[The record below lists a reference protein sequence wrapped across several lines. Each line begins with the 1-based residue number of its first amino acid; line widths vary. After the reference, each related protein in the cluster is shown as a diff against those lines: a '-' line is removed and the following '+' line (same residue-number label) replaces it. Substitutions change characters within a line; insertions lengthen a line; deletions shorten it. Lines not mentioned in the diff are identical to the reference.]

1 MSAVLQPPAPQ
12 RQRRAMGADDLPAVL
27 ALEVRAYSHPWS
39 LGNFRDSLAAGY
51 LAEVLACPQTGI
63 AGYFV
68 ALPGV
73 DELHLL
79 NLTVHPELQGQGL
92 GSELLQ
98 AVMALGRAR
107 GLPALW
113 LEVRQSNQRAQA
125 LYLRHGFSVV
135 GQRRGYYPG
144 VGQREDAVLMS
155 RPLWPAVQPVAGTP
169 GSA

>member
-1 MSAVLQPPAPQ
+1 MSAVLQSPVPQ
-12 RQRRAMGADDLPAVL
+12 RQRRAMRADDLPAVL

-39 LGNFRDSLAAGY
+39 VGNFRDSLAAGY
-51 LAEVLACPQTGI
+51 LAEVLACAEAGI

-68 ALPGV
+68 ALPGL

-107 GLPALW
+107 GLDTLW
-113 LEVRQSNQRAQA
+113 LEVRQSNERAQA
-125 LYLRHGFSVV
+125 LYLRHGFAEV
-135 GQRRGYYPG
+135 GRRRGYYPG
-144 VGQREDAVLMS
+144 LGRREDAVLMS
-155 RPLWPAVQPVAGTP
+155 RPLGPRAGWA
-169 GSA
+169 GGA